1 MSRRS
6 RPLDA
11 EVVRGLELF
20 AAGRFHAAHGAFER
34 AWVARGRAA
43 PALQALVQVAA
54 ACVHLD
60 RGRLRPAERL
70 MRRARMKLLE
80 DPSAADYVR
89 LEEVVSDLDACL
101 EVVERHAA
109 GNAHRPVPRSA
120 YPTMRAA
127 GP

>member
-6 RPLDA
+6 TPPDS

-20 AAGRFHAAHGAFER
+20 AAGRFHSAHSAFEQ

-43 PALQALVQVAA
+43 PALQGLVQVAA

-80 DPSAADYVR
+80 DPSAVDHVR
-89 LEEVVSDLDACL
+89 VEEVVSDLDACL

-109 GNAHRPVPRSA
+109 CNAHRSVPRTA